1 MKLSFILNRNT
12 EGIIGVN
19 NDLFANIPDDLKWF
33 KRHTKGNIVM
43 MGYNTWCS
51 LPKKPLPDRLNIV
64 LTKNHYDDLKKM
76 NNGNVLPFK
85 SFEEAKE
92 HLLKNYKDHKVFVIG
107 GAQLYDYIYL
117 NYKFLIEAMYVTDV
131 HHELDPNFDQSI
143 LSRCEIMPNKK
154 KNYIRIFHKE
164 CSSEG
169 TIYGGEKQILNYGYT
184 IYQLEDCINKNEQQY
199 LQLLRKIFDE
209 KNIKATRN
217 SEVFSSF
224 GEKMVF
230 DLREGFPLLTSK
242 KMGYKTI
249 LRELLWFLSGSTNN
263 KELQEKKVHI
273 WDQNASK
280 EFLESRGLDYEEGD
294 LGPVYG
300 FQWRHFGADYQGFAG
315 DYQGKGVD
323 QIKYIIDTIKE
334 DPSSRRLIFSA
345 WNPCDI
351 DKMALP
357 PCHVMVQFS
366 IDGDHIDA
374 QLYQRS
380 GDMFLGVPFNIA
392 SYSFLLHII
401 GKLTNYKPRYL
412 HHVLGD
418 AHIYSNHLDVVE
430 EQLERI
436 PYDSP
441 KLKLKDF
448 TDIDEIKES
457 DFTIEEYR
465 SYSALKTEMI
475 A

>member
-1 MKLSFILNRNT
+1 MRLNLIFNRNT

-33 KRHTKGNIVM
+33 KRHTKDNIVM

-64 LTKNHYDDLKKM
+64 LTKNHHDILKEM
-76 NNGNVLPFK
+76 NHGNVLPFQ
-85 SFEEAKE
+85 SFEDAKQY
-92 HLLKNYKDHKVFVIG
+92 LFKNHKDQKVFVMG
-107 GAQLYDYIYL
+107 GGQLYDYIYL
-117 NYKFLIEAMYVTDV
+117 KYSFLIEAMYITEVNY
-131 HHELDPNFDQSI
+131 ELDPNIDQGI
-143 LSRCEIMPNKK
+143 LSRCDIIPNKK
-154 KNYIRIFHKE
+154 YIRTFHKE

-169 TIYGGEKQILNYGYT
+169 RICGGEKQMLNYEYT
-184 IYQLEDCINKNEQQY
+184 IYQRKDCMNQNEQQY

-209 KNIKATRN
+209 KNIKSTRN
-217 SEVFSSF
+217 SAVFSSF

-230 DLREGFPLLTSK
+230 DLREGFPLLTTK

-263 KELQEKKVHI
+263 KKLQEKNVHI

-280 EFLESRGLDYEEGD
+280 EFLETRGLDYQEGD

-300 FQWRHFGADYQGFAG
+300 FQWRHFGAEYQGVNS

-323 QIKYIIDTIKE
+323 QIKYIIDTIKA

-430 EQLERI
+430 QQLERV

-441 KLKLKDF
+441 KLKLGDF
-448 TDIDEIKES
+448 SDIDQITES
-457 DFTIEEYR
+457 DFTIEEYQ

>member
-143 LSRCEIMPNKK
+143 LSRCEIMPNKN

-357 PCHVMVQFS
+357 SCHVMVQFS

>member
-1 MKLSFILNRNT
+1 MRLNLIFNRNT

-19 NDLFANIPDDLKWF
+19 NGLFANIPDDLKWF
-33 KRHTKGNIVM
+33 KRHTKDNIVI

-64 LTKNHYDDLKKM
+64 LTKNHYDDLKGM
-76 NNGNVLPFK
+76 NNGHVLPFK

-92 HLLKNYKDHKVFVIG
+92 HLLKNDKDHKVFVMG

-131 HHELDPNFDQSI
+131 HHELHPDYDESI
-143 LSRCEIMPNKK
+143 LSRCEIMPNKN
-154 KNYIRIFHKE
+154 KNYITIFNKE
-164 CSSEG
+164 CSGEG
-169 TIYGGEKQILNYGYT
+169 TIGGEKQMLNYGYT
-184 IYQLEDCINKNEQQY
+184 IYQRKDCINKNEQQY

-209 KNIKATRN
+209 KNIKSTRN

-263 KELQEKKVHI
+263 KELQDKNVHI

-392 SYSFLLHII
+392 SYAFLLHII

-448 TDIDEIKES
+448 TDIDEIKET
-457 DFTIEEYR
+457 DFTIEEYQ
-465 SYSALKTEMI
+465 SYSALKTQMI